1 MSSNSGPPT
10 KRKRQGRR
18 NNDQIEYLVDYML
31 QHPNLASGKFFKMN
45 SRDALQ
51 GSWEELVKELNEMRS
66 NGQSEKN
73 VKSWKESWRD
83 QKTKTSKKSVLSEV
97 LGWKLGTKKIIYLS
111 CQI

>member
-45 SRDALQ
+45 SKDALQ

-73 VKSWKESWRD
+73 VKSWKE
-83 QKTKTSKKSVLSEV
+83 V
-97 LGWKLGTKKIIYLS
+97 GTKACARFCVGCSKHFYPAL
-111 CQI
+111 

>member
-51 GSWEELVKELNEMRS
+51 GSWEELVKQLNEMRS
-66 NGQSEKN
+66 NGQSEK
-73 VKSWKESWRD
+73 KRQILERSRYK
-83 QKTKTSKKSVLSEV
+83 
-97 LGWKLGTKKIIYLS
+97 GMPKILYLVQYTFIS
-111 CQI
+111 CTIE

>member
-31 QHPNLASGKFFKMN
+31 QHPNLGSGKFFKMN

-51 GSWEELVKELNEMRS
+51 GSWEELVKQLNEMRS
-66 NGQSEKN
+66 NGQSEKTLN
-73 VKSWKESWRD
+73 LG
-83 QKTKTSKKSVLSEV
+83 KK
-97 LGWKLGTKKIIYLS
+97 
-111 CQI
+111 